1 MRLADGSLT
10 LPVPGPNLRPKP
22 LEPGQFTQGAQE
34 GEGGVWRAAPRG
46 GLPRPDPWLIFYPGP
61 KGPLRLPPIAL
72 APPQFPLCSLQRRR
86 SQVARALRGEA
97 REATRERAERARGL
111 LEVAEQRKQDLV
123 KTQPWT
129 GWYLRGQCP

>member
-1 MRLADGSLT
+1 M
-10 LPVPGPNLRPKP
+10 
-22 LEPGQFTQGAQE
+22 
-34 GEGGVWRAAPRG
+34 
-46 GLPRPDPWLIFYPGP
+46 
-61 KGPLRLPPIAL
+61 
-72 APPQFPLCSLQRRR
+72 
-86 SQVARALRGEA
+86 ARALRGEA